1 MMKDNKL
8 DRSRRGVSMLRQQF
22 LQSGSDVFDQA
33 LGEQEL
39 AAQVSKLPTP
49 YRERI
54 YPRLDTL
61 RLFGLQLQCARMFC
75 RAH

>member
-1 MMKDNKL
+1 
-8 DRSRRGVSMLRQQF
+8 
-22 LQSGSDVFDQA
+22 LQSGSGVFDQA